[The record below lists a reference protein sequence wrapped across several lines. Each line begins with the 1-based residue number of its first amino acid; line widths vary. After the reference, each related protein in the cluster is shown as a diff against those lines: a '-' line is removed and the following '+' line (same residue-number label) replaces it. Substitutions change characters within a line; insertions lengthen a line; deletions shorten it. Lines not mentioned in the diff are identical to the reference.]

1 MSDDILTCIECGHEI
16 NPNDKFCPNCK
27 CNTKPAKPVEP
38 PKIVKKLNPV
48 SGFLEHPVWNMPMFL
63 IGIWQVLTRDI
74 ETETLYFFLSVFIV
88 IFTSRNLYKYYKNK
102 SKRSQNQPIDILK
115 ARYAKGE
122 ITKEEFDE
130 MKKNLEK

>member
-1 MSDDILTCIECGHEI
+1 MSDERLTCIECGHEI
-16 NPNDKFCPNCK
+16 NPKDRFCPNCK
-27 CNTKPAKPVEP
+27 CNTEPAKPVEP

-48 SGFLEHPVWNMPMFL
+48 SRFLEHPVWNMPMFL

-102 SKRSQNQPIDILK
+102 SKGSPGRS
-115 ARYAKGE
+115 
-122 ITKEEFDE
+122 
-130 MKKNLEK
+130 

>member
-16 NPNDKFCPNCK
+16 NPNDRFCPNCK

-48 SGFLEHPVWNMPMFL
+48 SRFLEHPVWNMPMFL

-102 SKRSQNQPIDILK
+102 SKRSQNQSIDILK
-115 ARYAKGE
+115 ERYAKGE
-122 ITKEEFDE
+122 ITKEEFDKIKE
-130 MKKNLEK
+130 DLE

>member
-1 MSDDILTCIECGHEI
+1 MSDERLTCIECGHEI
-16 NPNDKFCPNCK
+16 YPKDRFCPNCK

-48 SGFLEHPVWNMPMFL
+48 SRFLEHPVWNMPMFL

-102 SKRSQNQPIDILK
+102 SKRSQNQSIDILK
-115 ARYAKGE
+115 ERYAKGE
-122 ITKEEFDE
+122 ISKEEFDKIKE
-130 MKKNLEK
+130 DLE